1 MVGEKYVTL
10 SEVKAIISQVEEKTL
25 EQKVAL
31 EHAEKFAVLDAEK
44 SRELVNRLLEI
55 DYINDFLAVKIADL
69 LPRTVNEL
77 RAVFLKERI
86 NIDATEAKKIL
97 SIINE
102 YL

>member
-1 MVGEKYVTL
+1 MADEKYLTL
-10 SEVKAIISQVEEKTL
+10 SEVKDLLSQVEEKTP

-31 EHAEKFAVLDAEK
+31 EHAEKFAVLDAKK

-69 LPRTVNEL
+69 LPRTVTEL
-77 RAVFLKERI
+77 MAVFLKERI

-97 SIINE
+97 SIVNE